1 MRRRLPVALALVA
14 LVSFGF
20 ASPLLVL
27 AGAALLG
34 IVWLAFPELRSKESS
49 Q

>member
-1 MRRRLPVALALVA
+1 MRRRLPVALVLVS

-27 AGAALLG
+27 AGAAVLVT
-34 IVWLAFPELRSKESS
+34 VWLAVPELRSKESS